1 MAQDASVSYRTD
13 VGRRGMSWSGWLYNK
28 FTKEPALHLPSS
40 SSEISMG
47 FICPECR
54 VAQRSQ
60 LALMEHYDT
69 MHAPTKTSSQDTRQP
84 SSRRDLVP
92 SSHDRGT
99 TASSSERHSHT
110 DADGLSVDQRAFL
123 DALAPQLLEMKQA
136 SRAIG
141 NALDHH
147 NAQLDRLDAKSDKA
161 KDDMRLVT
169 AKAINLTHSSMTI
182 DVQFRCAL
190 QEQNSRRFMTPTSH
204 GDPVFSLDTASDTCI
219 FRAFTLTGNGDIWG
233 FQHEQSRRWLG
244 LNMFGSVKVQGEAL
258 RSYEQFALD
267 SGREWTTLYSFACAF
282 GHGGWLCVRPDG
294 SVYCTRRTATNKDVA
309 MLVKVVRIEPIAER
323 TRERA
328 NN

>member
-1 MAQDASVSYRTD
+1 MEVRATSAAVSATTSLADPQQKYIESLRTTAETLNIARETAVALSQQSGTPTPFLSFLLKRQAEALD
-13 VGRRGMSWSGWLYNK
+13 RAERNLDLTEATVKQANHVVRGMSWSGWLYNK

-69 MHAPTKTSSQDTRQP
+69 MHAPTTSSQDTRQP

-123 DALAPQLLEMKQA
+123 DALAPQLLEIKQA

-190 QEQNSRRFMTPTSH
+190 QEQHSRRFMTTTSH
-204 GDPVFSLDTASDTCI
+204 GDPVF
-219 FRAFTLTGNGDIWG
+219 R
-233 FQHEQSRRWLG
+233 
-244 LNMFGSVKVQGEAL
+244 
-258 RSYEQFALD
+258 
-267 SGREWTTLYSFACAF
+267 
-282 GHGGWLCVRPDG
+282 
-294 SVYCTRRTATNKDVA
+294 
-309 MLVKVVRIEPIAER
+309 
-323 TRERA
+323 
-328 NN
+328 